1 MSDPDLA
8 RELGLANWVPEDG
21 LYVIA
26 DRGVTKSFFAWI
38 EALVELAA
46 TGLALQVRAKEAT
59 PDERAHAVAI
69 VRAAGGRAVLN
80 GTSAEARELG
90 AWGVHWPEAALAT
103 AGGPGSAEGL
113 QAVGASVHSRGAGE
127 QAAAAGAHFL
137 VFGPVF
143 DPGSKPGAGVGV
155 GALAHFVAGVHLP
168 VFAVGG
174 ITPDRM
180 AACRSAG
187 AAGVAV
193 VSGVM
198 SARDRVAA
206 VKEYRAAWEAAR
218 PR

>member
-1 MSDPDLA
+1 MTDQELA
-8 RELGLANWVPEDG
+8 QQLGLGGWIPEDG

-38 EALVELAA
+38 EALVELGT

-69 VRAAGGRAVLN
+69 VRAAGGRPVLN
-80 GTSAEARELG
+80 GTSAEALATG
-90 AWGVHWPEAALAT
+90 AWGVHWPESALAT
-103 AGGPGSAEGL
+103 AEGPGPTEGL
-113 QAVGASVHSRGAGE
+113 QAVGASVHSRGAAL
-127 QAAAAGAHFL
+127 QAAAAGAQFL
-137 VFGPVF
+137 VYGPVF

-155 GALAHFVAGVHLP
+155 GALAHFVAGTSLP

-180 AACRSAG
+180 AACRAAG